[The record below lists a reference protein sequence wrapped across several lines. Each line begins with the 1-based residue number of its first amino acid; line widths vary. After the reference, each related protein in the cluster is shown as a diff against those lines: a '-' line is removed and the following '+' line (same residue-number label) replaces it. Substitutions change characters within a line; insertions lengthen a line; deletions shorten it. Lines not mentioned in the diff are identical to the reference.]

1 MTIFIKDFIEKVSLA
16 ESKRKKDIVIPVS
29 EARLL
34 RDELSKLMSDYYA
47 LANKNTEKKEDTKI
61 QIVGGTFK

>member
-34 RDELSKLMSDYYA
+34 RDELSKLLSDYYA